1 MRSHFS
7 SSQLFFPL
15 IVLVL
20 VGCASAPPVQYNEA
34 KNQGTWQAK
43 VQVRDLKT
51 NKSNILSMEVI
62 SEKNQAMRMELTG
75 TLGARVASL
84 LMKDQGI
91 SYAVHTQK
99 KYYSGSVTEKSLLPL
114 LKVELDPRWLYSV
127 FFDQAL
133 QGSGWKCSNDNKNLV
148 EKCEQAKTNY
158 SILWSE
164 RQGENKR
171 VVIQGADFEIN
182 VLVKDFSTKVQSP
195 EKAFSL
201 EAPANYKRYKLL

>member
-1 MRSHFS
+1 
-7 SSQLFFPL
+7 
-15 IVLVL
+15 
-20 VGCASAPPVQYNEA
+20 
-34 KNQGTWQAK
+34 
-43 VQVRDLKT
+43 
-51 NKSNILSMEVI
+51 
-62 SEKNQAMRMELTG
+62 MELTG

-91 SYAVHTQK
+91 SYAIHTQK

-164 RQGENKR
+164 LQREQVEAVFG
-171 VVIQGADFEIN
+171 GFEICPDAVGEGGFREVGFEIDFKQQ
-182 VLVKDFSTKVQSP
+182 VL
-195 EKAFSL
+195 
-201 EAPANYKRYKLL
+201 APDA